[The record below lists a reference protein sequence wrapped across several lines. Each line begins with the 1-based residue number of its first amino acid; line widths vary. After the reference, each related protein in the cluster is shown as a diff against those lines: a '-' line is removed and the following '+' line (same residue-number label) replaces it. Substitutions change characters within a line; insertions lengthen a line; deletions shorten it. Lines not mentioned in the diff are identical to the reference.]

1 MTVKKNKP
9 YDEYLLSNQQ
19 FLNRVYT
26 VIFPV
31 SIQIIQKE
39 QDVSLIFSRNK
50 KLLVDGFTL
59 EILNYIEK
67 ELTLEEIFKLTQN
80 KYPNADDRHI
90 ILIITKAIKKLSING
105 FVKQKLLGDNL

>member
-1 MTVKKNKP
+1 M
-9 YDEYLLSNQQ
+9 Q
-19 FLNRVYT
+19 FN
-26 VIFPV
+26 
-31 SIQIIQKE
+31 SIYI
-39 QDVSLIFSRNK
+39 
-50 KLLVDGFTL
+50 VDGFTL

>member
-1 MTVKKNKP
+1 MTVKKNKT

-39 QDVSLIFSRNK
+39 NFRLRQQEVQNYLIHYFYVCQQK
-50 KLLVDGFTL
+50 
-59 EILNYIEK
+59 NY
-67 ELTLEEIFKLTQN
+67 L
-80 KYPNADDRHI
+80 
-90 ILIITKAIKKLSING
+90 
-105 FVKQKLLGDNL
+105 

>member
-1 MTVKKNKP
+1 MTVKKNKT

-39 QDVSLIFSRNK
+39 QDDSLIFSRNK